1 MRMGR
6 QRNKDDT
13 EMQGS
18 RGEIQEGGVISQ
30 EAVTGPRYTIK
41 DQSSVETL
49 WKGFL
54 FLCRGDSLPSHSSR
68 EVLHG

>member
-1 MRMGR
+1 MGR

-30 EAVTGPRYTIK
+30 EANWSKVYNKRPK
-41 DQSSVETL
+41 
-49 WKGFL
+49 
-54 FLCRGDSLPSHSSR
+54 
-68 EVLHG
+68 